1 MKLTKT
7 QLKQIIKEE
16 LLREG
21 EDPIVQI
28 HQKLNQAMKLI
39 KAAYDASEGDA
50 DARNIVGSVVD
61 ELYRRF
67 GRHPKKKHQRS
78 ENLTIPENYN
88 ENHKT
93 TT

>member
-61 ELYRRF
+61 ELYRQF
-67 GRHPKKKHQRS
+67 GRPPR
-78 ENLTIPENYN
+78 EETPEVGEPYYPG
-88 ENHKT
+88 EL
-93 TT
+93 

>member
-1 MKLTKT
+1 MKVTKS

-21 EDPIVQI
+21 EDPIDQT
-28 HQKLNQAMKLI
+28 HQKLNQAMELI
-39 KAAYDASEGDA
+39 AAAYDESEGDA
-50 DARNIVGSVVD
+50 DARDDVGSVVD

>member
-1 MKLTKT
+1 MKITKN

-21 EDPIVQI
+21 EDPIEQT
-28 HQKLNQAMKLI
+28 HQKLNQAMELI
-39 KAAYDASEGDA
+39 AAAYDESEGDA

-67 GRHPKKKHQRS
+67 GRQDEPEVGEPYYS
-78 ENLTIPENYN
+78 EDL
-88 ENHKT
+88 
-93 TT
+93 